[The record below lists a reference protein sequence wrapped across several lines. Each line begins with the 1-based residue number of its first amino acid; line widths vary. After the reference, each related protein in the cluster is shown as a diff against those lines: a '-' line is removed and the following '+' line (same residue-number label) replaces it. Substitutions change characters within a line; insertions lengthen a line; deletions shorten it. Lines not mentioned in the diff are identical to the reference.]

1 MEIIGVSVI
10 LLAILAGVASIKEEI
25 RRTRRFF
32 MAKVDDITLALQAGL
47 DSVVQAITDE
57 IARVEALIAAGGLS
71 SEQEAAL
78 QGQVDR
84 LAGMKASLDS
94 ERP

>member
-1 MEIIGVSVI
+1 MELIVGLV
-10 LLAILAGVASIKEEI
+10 LLFAIWAGVASIKEEI

-47 DSVVQAITDE
+47 DSVVQSITDE

-71 SEQEAAL
+71 PDQEAAL
-78 QGQVDR
+78 QAQVDR
-84 LAGMKASLDS
+84 LAGIKATLDS